1 MNRRTLFRNLAAG
14 AALIHLPSG
23 LKAAGAAV
31 VAVAHGNHRKKQ
43 ARFRSATCAYSFR
56 KALGAGKMSYDDLVH
71 MAVDL
76 DIDGLDTREWLTAA
90 AQVGEQCRV

>member
-23 LKAAGAAV
+23 LKAA
-31 VAVAHGNHRKKQ
+31 VAVAHGDDRKKQ

-56 KALGAGKMSYDDLVH
+56 KALGAGKMSYSDLVH
-71 MAVDL
+71 MAVNL
-76 DIDGLDTREWLTAA
+76 DIDGLDLT
-90 AQVGEQCRV
+90 VY